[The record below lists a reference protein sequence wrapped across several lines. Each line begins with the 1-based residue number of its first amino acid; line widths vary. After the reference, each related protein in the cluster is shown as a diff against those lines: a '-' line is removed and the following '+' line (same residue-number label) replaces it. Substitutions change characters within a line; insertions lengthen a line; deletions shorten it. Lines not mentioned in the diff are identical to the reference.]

1 MALVRAKDTKPE
13 MRVRRAAHGMGFRYR
28 LHRKN
33 IAGCP
38 DMVFPSKHK
47 VIFVHG
53 CFWHRHK
60 GCSRC
65 RFPKSRLDFWKAKLE
80 ANVQRDKK
88 VRKELRLL
96 GWDVLVI
103 WECQTMHEQEL
114 KTTLRRFLEG

>member
-1 MALVRAKDTKPE
+1 MTDRKAKRIDPLSRKQRSRQMALVRAKDTKPE

-28 LHRKN
+28 LHEKN
-33 IAGCP
+33 IIGCP

-65 RFPKSRLDFWKAKLE
+65 RLPK
-80 ANVQRDKK
+80 
-88 VRKELRLL
+88 
-96 GWDVLVI
+96 
-103 WECQTMHEQEL
+103 
-114 KTTLRRFLEG
+114 